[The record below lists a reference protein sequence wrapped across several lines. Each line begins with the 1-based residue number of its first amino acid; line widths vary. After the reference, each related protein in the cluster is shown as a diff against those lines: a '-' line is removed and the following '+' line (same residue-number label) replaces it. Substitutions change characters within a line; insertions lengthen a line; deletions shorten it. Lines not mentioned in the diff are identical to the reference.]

1 MLTGIIIYDRTQE
14 YTNSFIFVTIC
25 FYFALLS
32 WQLKKRMS
40 SAVGWEIIRQPL
52 LSAKTRN
59 MTDRHTLSP
68 ISIYANALHVKCQ
81 ISYRLEYLTIY
92 LDDENTDLQNTRI
105 KTWSIDTLPTTNP
118 TRSGRGLNWGFQDE
132 QPATDDLRH
141 RMALSF
147 INHHESY
154 KYRKHQCGQDI
165 WNSVPQRDLMLLYMR
180 RKNIIILEQ
189 LCVWPLRMTL
199 RDPTH
204 CFPFQD
210 RFATPPNKQL
220 WYLSHW
226 SIPRGTMYYLNDAG
240 WNTWA
245 NDAAAALWWQLGGR
259 TWVATSQRFS
269 SISFPWSA
277 KEGQVMTPATIG
289 TTI

>member
-1 MLTGIIIYDRTQE
+1 MTRGM
-14 YTNSFIFVTIC
+14 NSGF
-25 FYFALLS
+25 
-32 WQLKKRMS
+32 
-40 SAVGWEIIRQPL
+40 
-52 LSAKTRN
+52 
-59 MTDRHTLSP
+59 
-68 ISIYANALHVKCQ
+68 HVMK
-81 ISYRLEYLTIY
+81 
-92 LDDENTDLQNTRI
+92 
-105 KTWSIDTLPTTNP
+105 PP
-118 TRSGRGLNWGFQDE
+118 
-132 QPATDDLRH
+132 TDDLRH
-141 RMALSF
+141 RTTLSF
-147 INHHESY
+147 IKHHESY
-154 KYRKHQCGQDI
+154 KYRKHRCSQDI

-180 RKNIIILEQ
+180 RKNIIILEH
-189 LCVWPLRMTL
+189 LCVCVCVCVCVWLLRMTL

-210 RFATPPNKQL
+210 SATPPNKQL

-245 NDAAAALWWQLGGR
+245 NDAAAALWWQLGGK

-289 TTI
+289 TAI